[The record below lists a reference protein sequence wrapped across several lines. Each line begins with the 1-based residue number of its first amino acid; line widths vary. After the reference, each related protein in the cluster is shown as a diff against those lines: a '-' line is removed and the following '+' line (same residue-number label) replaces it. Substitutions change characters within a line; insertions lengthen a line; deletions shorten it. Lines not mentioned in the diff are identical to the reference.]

1 MNIQINLGD
10 GTTINA
16 FVENYNAAE
25 LAEKINNHQLVVVTI
40 GDIIFNKNMIK
51 TIIPVQE

>member
-1 MNIQINLGD
+1 MNIQISLAD

-16 FVENYNAAE
+16 FVENYSAVE